1 MTKSCPVCHKTFE
14 ADNVYQIY
22 CSYTCRKR
30 AKKERQAKR
39 EAEAGHRRTNRQRV
53 GDPSTRPSCV
63 VGVKAAEIKS
73 AIGYHGS
80 GNPNATCEKCRHATI
95 YSNSYGKPCEYVHHV
110 CRRHGVQV
118 GLYGTCFDFSPHTE
132 TNIKGDPF
140 VL

>member
-30 AKKERQAKR
+30 AEKERQAKR
-39 EAEAGHRRTNRQRV
+39 EAEAGHRRANRPV
-53 GDPSTRPSCV
+53 TRPPCV
-63 VGVKAAEIKS
+63 GGVKASEIKS

-80 GNPNATCEKCRHATI
+80 GNPNATCEKCRHVTI
-95 YSNSYGKPCEYVHHV
+95 YRNSSGKPCEYVHHV
-110 CRRHGVQV
+110 CRRHGVRV